1 MYFVTSKVLL
11 ESKGKYFGL
20 DFHYYS
26 SSFMFNSK
34 CNFSFSISMRSC
46 LSFYFPSISSLNL
59 SCPNFSLSISLCF
72 SLSLSSISNL
82 IFSCSNFSLI
92 NLSSYSN
99 ISSLT
104 LSSLSSFSRL
114 NHSSHSAFLPLFCS
128 HVLTLIFPS
137 QLAF

>member
-20 DFHYYS
+20 DFHCNS
-26 SSFMFNSK
+26 SSFIFNSK

-46 LSFYFPSISSLNL
+46 ISLYFPLISSLNL
-59 SCPNFSLSISLCF
+59 SCSNFFLSISLCF

-82 IFSCSNFSLI
+82 IFSCSNFSLTNLSFHS
-92 NLSSYSN
+92 NLSSL
-99 ISSLT
+99 I

-114 NHSSHSAFLPLFCS
+114 NFSSHSAFS
-128 HVLTLIFPS
+128 TLILFS
-137 QLAF
+137 CSNLNFSI